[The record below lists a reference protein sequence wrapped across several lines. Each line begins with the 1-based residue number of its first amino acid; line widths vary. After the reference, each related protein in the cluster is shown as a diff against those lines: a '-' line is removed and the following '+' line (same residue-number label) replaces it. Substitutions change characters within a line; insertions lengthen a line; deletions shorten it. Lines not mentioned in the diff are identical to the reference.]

1 MGRTAKV
8 LVESQKHDLL
18 NDFKQLWENT
28 CNGVWDPTES
38 LIEISFY
45 SPTASGGASDP
56 CGRIG
61 KWNGVK
67 TTMLAGERGSC
78 AGNVKVIHPFVL
90 KWREKDLTDGEVY
103 NPETVKDKRLNL
115 SVANYQY
122 SPNKV
127 LYGNTFAC
135 MYS

>member
-1 MGRTAKV
+1 M

-56 CGRIG
+56 CGAGIG

-67 TTMLAGERGSC
+67 TTMLAGDVEV
-78 AGNVKVIHPFVL
+78 APGNV
-90 KWREKDLTDGEVY
+90 
-103 NPETVKDKRLNL
+103 
-115 SVANYQY
+115 
-122 SPNKV
+122 
-127 LYGNTFAC
+127 
-135 MYS
+135 M